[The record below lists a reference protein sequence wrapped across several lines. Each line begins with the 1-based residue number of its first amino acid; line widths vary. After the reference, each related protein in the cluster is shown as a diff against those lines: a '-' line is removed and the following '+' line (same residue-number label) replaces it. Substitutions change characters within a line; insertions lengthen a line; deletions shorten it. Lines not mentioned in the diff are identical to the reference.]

1 MRYMALMSFE
11 IEAEDHD
18 QAMTRL
24 KDLRQKI
31 ETASQRLG
39 IGFKPGT
46 MTATPQPPPSL
57 KSGIP
62 RQVPCQ

>member
-1 MRYMALMSFE
+1 MRYMALMTFE
-11 IEAEDHD
+11 IEADDHD
-18 QAMTRL
+18 QAMQRL
-24 KDLRQKI
+24 KDLRGKI

-57 KSGIP
+57 ASRIP